1 MHAGDTV
8 FLRDIDERQFQSNLL
23 EQRVEGGVEIA
34 L

>member
-1 MHAGDTV
+1 MHTGDTV